1 MNRIGVWK
9 IWPEPS
15 QGQAEGKIYKKASY
29 FIHKRMVILPFE
41 FAF

>member
-15 QGQAEGKIYKKASY
+15 QGQAEGKIYKKQATSS
-29 FIHKRMVILPFE
+29 IKE
-41 FAF
+41 W